1 MELSQQSYS
10 SEEEKWKN
18 TYFSLAFV
26 DISPD
31 DVMWEKRAGR
41 LIIWSEMFVWM
52 AMMNNVQGL
61 HIPQKRKCDQ
71 VDLLSIYFRS

>member
-31 DVMWEKRAGR
+31 DEGGTVNR
-41 LIIWSEMFVWM
+41 LKW
-52 AMMNNVQGL
+52 NVCLYG
-61 HIPQKRKCDQ
+61 D
-71 VDLLSIYFRS
+71 DE